1 MVIAVS
7 SIEQIQDGLG
17 RWDLAGLALGIDD
30 GSIFKDLKV
39 SGLPRSQCNLAAEP
53 AFQFFRQTGGLG
65 VVISHRT
72 IKDLN
77 IHGWSSVEVDRD
89 RRLTSFLF
97 GPGIP

>member
-1 MVIAVS
+1 LLYS

-39 SGLPRSQCNLAAEP
+39 SGLPRSQCDLAIEP

-65 VVISHRT
+65 VVISHRA

-77 IHGWSSVEVDRD
+77 IHGCSSVEVDRG
-89 RRLTSFLF
+89 RRLTSFLL